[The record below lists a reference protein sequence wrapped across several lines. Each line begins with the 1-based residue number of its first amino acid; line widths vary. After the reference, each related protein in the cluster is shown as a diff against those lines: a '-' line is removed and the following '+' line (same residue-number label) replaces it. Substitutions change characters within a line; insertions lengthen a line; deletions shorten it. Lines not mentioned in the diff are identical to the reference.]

1 MSVRIAVIE
10 FPGTNCERETFR
22 AVARAGMEP
31 IRFRWN
37 QDPGLLDSCD
47 GYVIGGGFSY
57 EDRSRSGIIAA
68 LDPIMDILRKEDEVG
83 KPILGICNGAQILLE
98 SGIVPGLRDHRPGG
112 ALASNKRIVDSAIL
126 GTGFYNAWVNI
137 RDTGGDGA
145 FTGCFDAKQVL
156 AIPAAHAEG
165 RFVIP
170 RSLLDAL
177 YRADIPTLRYCD
189 AQGNIIPS
197 FPVNPNGSV
206 DNLAAIGNLRGNAL
220 AIMPHPER
228 TRGGDVIFTSMRTWI
243 EHPRLR
249 QPVNL
254 LPYEGIATD
263 REEVHVNA
271 PGAKELLVSTIITD
285 NTAIS
290 VEQALRNRGLGVQ
303 VRRAV
308 HWELI
313 PDERYT
319 PEAFGHAVET
329 ACASGELFN
338 KNKEF
343 LLDRPP
349 AADRHLLV
357 RSPAEDDSDGLK
369 AHQVLESRFAL
380 SSIKSIRHGILW
392 MLTADADQDRSVID
406 QALMTNIFN
415 NPYSHRRYSHGS
427 RS

>member
-1 MSVRIAVIE
+1 
-10 FPGTNCERETFR
+10 
-22 AVARAGMEP
+22 VARARNGADP
-31 IRFRWN
+31 FQGN

-83 KPILGICNGAQILLE
+83 KPDPRHLQRSADIARIGHRARPSGPPPGRRVGLE
-98 SGIVPGLRDHRPGG
+98 QAHRGLCDPRHRFLQRVGQHP
-112 ALASNKRIVDSAIL
+112 
-126 GTGFYNAWVNI
+126 
-137 RDTGGDGA
+137 DTGGDGA

-271 PGAKELLVSTIITD
+271 PGAKETVGLD
-285 NTAIS
+285 NHHR
-290 VEQALRNRGLGVQ
+290 Q
-303 VRRAV
+303 
-308 HWELI
+308 H
-313 PDERYT
+313 
-319 PEAFGHAVET
+319 
-329 ACASGELFN
+329 
-338 KNKEF
+338 
-343 LLDRPP
+343 
-349 AADRHLLV
+349 RHLG
-357 RSPAEDDSDGLK
+357 RTGL
-369 AHQVLESRFAL
+369 AESRPRRTGAA
-380 SSIKSIRHGILW
+380 RVHG
-392 MLTADADQDRSVID
+392 
-406 QALMTNIFN
+406 N
-415 NPYSHRRYSHGS
+415 
-427 RS
+427 